1 MAPLSLRLS
10 IALAA
15 VVGAIQPAIAEKAEK
30 AEKVSKVE
38 RPRIVVVGAGY
49 GGLEVARNLARDRSI
64 QVVLIDK
71 SPQHT
76 AVTRLH
82 ERAAKGTAISADLTK
97 VAEEMGVQYVRGEVT
112 GIDSAGQTVQLRG
125 GKLAYDS
132 LVVAVGAETAY
143 PDVPGL
149 ARHALG
155 LRTAQDAGRVRA
167 AVTRALDKVARARS
181 PEARRALGRIV
192 VGGAGPTGVELA
204 AELAEA
210 LPDLARERGIDPA
223 DLSVVLIQRSEV
235 LSSAG
240 FLTDGDRTRARRAL
254 EKMGVQV
261 MTGTQLRSVAGDH
274 VEIDGQGGRQR
285 LPSSVVVWTG
295 GVRAPRA
302 LAGWGLPLEPKS
314 GRIAVDASLQ
324 VTGMKGVFAIGDA
337 AAVAGQGGELAA
349 MTAQEAIAQATVAA
363 GNARAL
369 LRGRSLKT
377 YAPRSR
383 GMLISLGRHGG
394 IGRLLGLRVSGRV
407 AAGLKRAIDLR
418 QERRVG
424 PSRVWQRAGRT
435 RPAPRPVRAR

>member
-1 MAPLSLRLS
+1 MTPLSLRLS
-10 IALAA
+10 VALLAA
-15 VVGAIQPAIAEKAEK
+15 LGAIQPAAADKA
-30 AEKVSKVE
+30 E
-38 RPRIVVVGAGY
+38 RPRVVVVGAGY

-64 QVVLIDK
+64 DVVLIDK
-71 SPQHT
+71 APQHT

-82 ERAAKGTAISADLTK
+82 ERAARGTAIGADLK
-97 VAEEMGVQYVRGEVT
+97 VVAAELGVEYVRGEVT
-112 GIDSAGQTVQLRG
+112 GIDATAQAVKLRG
-125 GKLAYDS
+125 GTLAYDS

-149 ARHALG
+149 AKHALG
-155 LRTAQDAGRVRA
+155 LRTPQDAGRVRA
-167 AVTRALDKVARARS
+167 AVSRALDKVARARG
-181 PEARRALGRIV
+181 PDARRALGRIV

-210 LPDLARERGIDPA
+210 LPEMARERGIDPA
-223 DLSVVLIQRSEV
+223 DLSVVLVQRSEV

-254 EKMGVQV
+254 EKLGVQV
-261 MTGTQLRSVAGDH
+261 MTGTQLRSVSGDH

-302 LAGWGLPLEPKS
+302 LAGWGLPLEPKT

-349 MTAQEAIAQATVAA
+349 MTAQEAIAQAKVAA
-363 GNARAL
+363 GNARAG
-369 LRGRSLKT
+369 LRGRALAS
-377 YAPRSR
+377 YSPRSR

-407 AAGLKRAIDLR
+407 AAGIKRAIDRR

-424 PSRVWQRAGRT
+424 PSRAWQGAGR
-435 RPAPRPVRAR
+435 ARPVRRAVRVR